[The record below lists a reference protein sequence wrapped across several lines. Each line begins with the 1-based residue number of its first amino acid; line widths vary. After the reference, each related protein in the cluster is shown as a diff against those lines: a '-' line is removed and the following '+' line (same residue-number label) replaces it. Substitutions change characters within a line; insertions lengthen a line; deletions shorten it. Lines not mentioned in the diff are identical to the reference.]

1 MSLKSWAGQQVFR
14 WKDWSYDER
23 PELWSPQ
30 QVIVG
35 FPHTTNLDGVRALAF
50 LAATG
55 RRAHV
60 LVKQELFRPP
70 LGSLLTRLDF
80 IPVDRHASNDVVGQ
94 MAQRFAE
101 DPGFSLVLAPE
112 GTRGKDGVQKPIRTG
127 FWHIARQAGV
137 PILLMIS
144 DDRKRQIR
152 PLARLMP
159 TDLATDL
166 QQIASLYAAEGVTL
180 QMPVPRNP

>member
-1 MSLKSWAGQQVFR
+1 MKLRAWLGQQVF
-14 WKDWSYDER
+14 ER
-23 PELWSPQ
+23 TGWHWQEHPELWSPQ

-60 LVKQELFRPP
+60 MVKQELFKPP
-70 LGSLLTRLDF
+70 LDRLFERLDF
-80 IPVDRHASNDVVGQ
+80 IPVDRHSSGDVVTQ
-94 MAQRFAE
+94 MAQRFAQ
-101 DPGFSLVLAPE
+101 DPAFSLVMAPE
-112 GTRGKDGVQKPIRTG
+112 GTRGKNGEQKPIRTG
-127 FWHIARQAGV
+127 FWHIAHQAGV

-144 DDRKRQIR
+144 DDRRQEIR

-159 TDLATDL
+159 TDLQADMAT
-166 QQIASLYAAEGVTL
+166 IVRLYAEQGVIL
-180 QMPVPRNP
+180 KAPQPKQA

>member
-1 MSLKSWAGQQVFR
+1 MTFRQWAGQQVFR
-14 WKDWSYDER
+14 WKDWRFDER
-23 PELWSPQ
+23 PALWSAQ

-35 FPHTTNLDGVRALAF
+35 FPHTTNLDAVRALAF

-60 LVKQELFRPP
+60 LVKKELFRPP
-70 LGSLLTRLDF
+70 LTPLLHALDF
-80 IPVDRHASNDVVGQ
+80 IAVDRTASQDVVGQ

-101 DPGFSLVLAPE
+101 DPGFNLVLAPE

-127 FWHIARQAGV
+127 FWHMAKQAGV

-144 DDRKRQIR
+144 DHQRREIR

-159 TDLATDL
+159 TDLAADL
-166 QQIASLYAAEGVTL
+166 EHIAKLYAAEGVRL
-180 QMPVPRNP
+180 QLPDLRAP